1 MEWAASYAGK
11 KSCACSTGRTSDKIQ
26 KVHFPKYK
34 MKPFDFLPFR
44 FRHFSKLNMKPFH
57 FSTLRLFEFKMKPF
71 HFSIFRHFGIENETL
86 PLLDF
91 SKKISPKGIHNCQKQ
106 KRFTNT
112 QWVKYVFLPSPSYS
126 RGRACKAQSQHKHC
140 MKTIQKRL
148 QYCGSWSANIPEA
161 RAKGFSQRTAAR
173 LTLHFIYLT
182 YIIHISY
189 VL

>member
-1 MEWAASYAGK
+1 
-11 KSCACSTGRTSDKIQ
+11 
-26 KVHFPKYK
+26 

-44 FRHFSKLNMKPFH
+44 FRHFSNLNMKPFH

-112 QWVKYVFLPSPSYS
+112 Q
-126 RGRACKAQSQHKHC
+126 
-140 MKTIQKRL
+140 
-148 QYCGSWSANIPEA
+148 
-161 RAKGFSQRTAAR
+161 
-173 LTLHFIYLT
+173 
-182 YIIHISY
+182 
-189 VL
+189 